1 MLIDIKDERQTG
13 DLQTKISN
21 IAQNYISNYRLS
33 PDDIRKHKIIK
44 RLQNNKNLVI
54 TRPDKGSGTVILD
67 KVKYMNELRKIVSN
81 TEKFKKLEE
90 DPTLKR
96 ERSLQNF

>member
-44 RLQNNKNLVI
+44 C
-54 TRPDKGSGTVILD
+54 
-67 KVKYMNELRKIVSN
+67 
-81 TEKFKKLEE
+81 F
-90 DPTLKR
+90 
-96 ERSLQNF
+96 